1 MTRGK
6 SMPASDIDQEKAR
19 LKQELRIQRQ
29 VAFAAGLFQEDLTVR
44 KLLESLAEGV
54 VVIDSSGTILQANN
68 SAEKMFGYSREEL
81 IGKPHSLLI
90 PERFR
95 QVHEGHQAHYFEEPK
110 IRRMGELLDLTGL
123 RKDGSEFPVEIS
135 LTYLNTVNGVLVLAL
150 VSDITLRVEYESR
163 LAEGISDR
171 KFAEEQQR
179 ESEAKFRAIFE
190 KAAIGIGRI
199 SFVDARWI
207 DVNDAFCRMLGYSLE
222 EMRATPWPQITHPED
237 VDLDF
242 IAFRRMA
249 AGELDSYTV
258 EKRFI
263 HKQGHHV
270 WTRLT
275 LSLVRNAEGRPDYEI
290 AVIENITE
298 RKIAEEKLREAITT
312 AEQASRSKSEFLANM
327 SHEIRTPM
335 TVFMAAIDH
344 LLQIDRSPEHR
355 HLLGMAELSAKRLR
369 SLIDDILDF
378 SRIEARK
385 VDIEA
390 EPFDLRAC
398 ASEAIGMF
406 ALAAREKNLRLET
419 EVSSAVPDLAIGD
432 PNRLGQVLT
441 NLIGNAVKF
450 THEGEVRV
458 RVQPRGDFLEF
469 SVVDTGIGIP
479 EEKRHLLFESFTQ
492 VDSSFTRK
500 FGGSGLGLAICKGLV
515 ELMDGEIS
523 VQSREGKGS
532 VFTFTIP
539 LEIAEKQSEA
549 TIGAPSKGS
558 DKEIFNARILLA
570 EDDPLIQNIVTLML
584 AQRGWQ
590 AETAKTGLDAV
601 EKWKSGNFDLILM
614 DLQMPEMNG
623 LEATRT
629 IREKESE
636 GNKHT
641 CIIGLT
647 AHARR
652 EVIDDCLK
660 VGMNSV
666 LTKPIQTKELSSAID
681 DCLELNG
688 RVDAST
694 QMSRHVD

>member
-1 MTRGK
+1 
-6 SMPASDIDQEKAR
+6 
-19 LKQELRIQRQ
+19 
-29 VAFAAGLFQEDLTVR
+29 
-44 KLLESLAEGV
+44 
-54 VVIDSSGTILQANN
+54 
-68 SAEKMFGYSREEL
+68 
-81 IGKPHSLLI
+81 
-90 PERFR
+90 
-95 QVHEGHQAHYFEEPK
+95 
-110 IRRMGELLDLTGL
+110 
-123 RKDGSEFPVEIS
+123 VEIS

>member
-1 MTRGK
+1 
-6 SMPASDIDQEKAR
+6 
-19 LKQELRIQRQ
+19 
-29 VAFAAGLFQEDLTVR
+29 
-44 KLLESLAEGV
+44 
-54 VVIDSSGTILQANN
+54 
-68 SAEKMFGYSREEL
+68 
-81 IGKPHSLLI
+81 
-90 PERFR
+90 
-95 QVHEGHQAHYFEEPK
+95 
-110 IRRMGELLDLTGL
+110 
-123 RKDGSEFPVEIS
+123 
-135 LTYLNTVNGVLVLAL
+135 
-150 VSDITLRVEYESR
+150 
-163 LAEGISDR
+163 
-171 KFAEEQQR
+171 
-179 ESEAKFRAIFE
+179 
-190 KAAIGIGRI
+190 
-199 SFVDARWI
+199 
-207 DVNDAFCRMLGYSLE
+207 
-222 EMRATPWPQITHPED
+222 
-237 VDLDF
+237 
-242 IAFRRMA
+242 
-249 AGELDSYTV
+249 
-258 EKRFI
+258 
-263 HKQGHHV
+263 
-270 WTRLT
+270 
-275 LSLVRNAEGRPDYEI
+275 
-290 AVIENITE
+290 
-298 RKIAEEKLREAITT
+298 
-312 AEQASRSKSEFLANM
+312 
-327 SHEIRTPM
+327 
-335 TVFMAAIDH
+335 
-344 LLQIDRSPEHR
+344 
-355 HLLGMAELSAKRLR
+355 
-369 SLIDDILDF
+369 
-378 SRIEARK
+378 
-385 VDIEA
+385 
-390 EPFDLRAC
+390 
-398 ASEAIGMF
+398 
-406 ALAAREKNLRLET
+406 
-419 EVSSAVPDLAIGD
+419 VPDLAIGD